1 MLRHLTDLNHER
13 IAFAG
18 NRGSNEVRRR
28 EDVYRAQRDAVGIGV
43 RSGYVLDT
51 SGDPRALVSR
61 LDRLL
66 GGADRPTAIVCGD
79 DIDAIVL
86 LQTVQRIG
94 LRVPEDV
101 SITGFDDIP
110 AAALSAPPLTT
121 VREPVREMIRD
132 RFRARP
138 GIGSAANA
146 TRPSNRIR
154 CWSQP

>member
-1 MLRHLTDLNHER
+1 M
-13 IAFAG
+13 
-18 NRGSNEVRRR
+18 
-28 EDVYRAQRDAVGIGV
+28 YRAQRDAVGIGV

-121 VREPVREMIRD
+121 VREPVREMIETA
-132 RFRARP
+132 FELVL
-138 GIGSAANA
+138 GSLRGERHSTEQSHSVLEPTLIVRGSTGPALG
-146 TRPSNRIR
+146 
-154 CWSQP
+154 